1 MNAKT
6 KAARRSGNYDTR
18 QVCTAHRPSQQRKYN
33 TVKPLRSYRS
43 FDEMRADYRR
53 LGKSTLPV
61 ELLAVFPAIVFAVL
75 AIAMMALFGWGCS

>member
-1 MNAKT
+1 MTEKKRHAHERPGSQAWQVAK
-6 KAARRSGNYDTR
+6 
-18 QVCTAHRPSQQRKYN
+18 RPETQRKYN
-33 TVKPLRSYRS
+33 TTKPLRSYRS

-61 ELLAVFPAIVFAVL
+61 ELLAAFPAIVFAVL